1 VTCTIKESKVNSL
14 VKKTYPNKRVLAK
27 TDQKKVSSANLKKS
41 SKSNMSILT
50 MDAQKASKACER
62 CTLEKTKAP
71 GAFFGFRG
79 IITTF
84 KN

>member
-1 VTCTIKESKVNSL
+1 
-14 VKKTYPNKRVLAK
+14 
-27 TDQKKVSSANLKKS
+27 
-41 SKSNMSILT
+41 MSILT